1 MFEINDNKDKKV
13 TVRFSESE
21 IEIMEKYMDVNNI
34 KSKTDLIRLALKN
47 LIKQSNIYFI
57 FFGLMEIKYGR
68 QPDDLASDLSDR
80 FYWNAPKKYFQKDIN
95 YNKADEISLCNKV
108 ATLLWNMVGIFKGE
122 PLKVLI

>member
-47 LIKQSNIYFI
+47 LIK
-57 FFGLMEIKYGR
+57 
-68 QPDDLASDLSDR
+68 
-80 FYWNAPKKYFQKDIN
+80 
-95 YNKADEISLCNKV
+95 
-108 ATLLWNMVGIFKGE
+108 
-122 PLKVLI
+122 